1 MILSLTI
8 NQKYKMDKEQLAKLE
23 KAQVAYKAFPEEFK
37 TLQMATVD
45 SNGFPTASYSPYVKV
60 ESDYFVYVSELAS
73 HTQNL
78 TDNKVASIFFVE
90 DESESKHLFVRR
102 RLSYACEVEEVERG
116 SSEFDSVLDAY
127 AEKFQDKFINML
139 RDLEDFHLFRLTPTK
154 GGFVNGFG
162 QAFRTTGEGLS
173 ILEHKNEAG
182 HRSTGE
188 KTDKQMDALAD

>member
-1 MILSLTI
+1 
-8 NQKYKMDKEQLAKLE
+8 MDKEQLSKLE
-23 KAQVAYKAFPEEFK
+23 KAQIAYKAFPEAFK

-45 SNGFPTASYSPYVKV
+45 SDGFPTASYSPYVKV

-182 HRSTGE
+182 HRSTSE

>member
-1 MILSLTI
+1 MEEDQLS
-8 NQKYKMDKEQLAKLE
+8 KLE
-23 KAQVAYKAFPEEFK
+23 KAQIAYKAFPDEFK

-45 SNGFPTASYSPYVKV
+45 SKGFPEASYSPYVRV
-60 ESDYFVYVSELAS
+60 DNDYYVYVSELAS

-78 TDNKVASIFFVE
+78 MDNKVASIFFVE

-116 SSEFDSVLDAY
+116 NSEFNSVLDAY
-127 AEKFQDKFINML
+127 ADKFKEKFISML

-154 GGFVNGFG
+154 GGFVYGFG

-182 HRSTGE
+182 HRSTRE